1 MADFNYQL
9 TLQDIGTGL
18 VDLSG
23 DTIKIVLCTADYVA
37 DVDAD
42 HYLSDIDEAWR
53 VSTATL
59 SGRNWTAGVFDATDV
74 TFVAPPSGSTVTQAV
89 IYQEASP
96 ESSGRLI
103 RRISSDTYAGFPFD
117 TNDLD
122 VLLSFPNDAYK
133 IFSFVNA

>member
-9 TLQDIGTGL
+9 TLEDIGAGL
-18 VDLSG
+18 VDLSS
-23 DTIKIVLCTADYVA
+23 DTIKIVLCTADYTA

-42 HYLSDIDEAWR
+42 HYLSDIPDGAR
-53 VSTATL
+53 ISTATL
-59 SGRNWTAGVFDATDV
+59 SGVDWTAAVFDATDV
-74 TFVAPPSGSTVTQAV
+74 TFTAPPAGSTITQAV

-103 RRISSDTYAGFPFD
+103 RKISSDTYAGFPFD

-122 VLLSFPNDAYK
+122 VLLAWPNDAYK
-133 IFSFVNA
+133 SFSFVNA